1 MAGFGIPEH
10 LVAAPIAGDWEA
22 FNVRDNNGEI
32 AAPWDPATAS
42 HAAAAA
48 HAGHDDHEPAG
59 HGHLTPGGPPA
70 F

>member
-1 MAGFGIPEH
+1 MAGI
-10 LVAAPIAGDWEA
+10 DREA
-22 FNVRDNNGEI
+22 FFARVRASLFEGVL
-32 AAPWDPATAS
+32 TALQAS
-42 HAAAAA
+42 GLSALLDEWAAA